1 MAQIRPFQGFRPAPN
16 LAAEV
21 IAPPYDVMSESEA
34 RTMVGDNPSSFLRV
48 TRPEV
53 GLPPGSDAHGDEA
66 YLTARRALDS
76 LISSGVLMK
85 EQREAFYLY
94 SQIMGDHRQAG
105 LMALCA
111 VDEYDSG
118 QIKRHEFTR
127 PDKEQDRVNHIQAT
141 SAQTGLVF
149 LTYRKDVEIEALQ
162 NRVLAGE
169 PLFRV
174 TTPDGVEHA
183 LHVIDDPADVAAW
196 TDSFGGIDALYIADG
211 HHRSAAASRVCAL
224 RGAQG
229 GSDSF
234 LAGVF
239 PDDQLFV
246 MAYNRLVEDLA
257 GLSSKEFMQAVERVF
272 EISPGVGPTPEK
284 RGHIHMFLDGEWFG
298 LKAKAGLV
306 DAADAVASLDVA
318 VLQDHLLSPVLGIQD
333 PRRDMRIRFVGGIRG
348 PEAISGAVEKGEAA
362 VGFSLFPTGLDQ
374 LFSVADSGA
383 VMPPKSTWFEPKL
396 AGGVVVHRLED

>member
-1 MAQIRPFQGFRPAPN
+1 MARIKPFQGLRPALN
-16 LAAEV
+16 LAGQV

-34 RTMVGDNPSSFLRV
+34 RSMVGDNPNSFLRV

-66 YLTARRALDS
+66 YLTARRALDG
-76 LISSGVLMK
+76 LISSGVLVQ
-85 EQREAFYLY
+85 EQQEAFYLY
-94 SQIMGDHRQAG
+94 SQVMGNHRQAG

-118 QIKRHEFTR
+118 KIKRHEFTR
-127 PDKEQDRVNHIQAT
+127 PDKEQDRVNHIQTT

-149 LTYRKDVEIEALQ
+149 LAYRKDASIEALQ
-162 NRVLAGE
+162 NEVLAGE
-169 PLFRV
+169 PLFEV

-183 LHVIDDPADVAAW
+183 LHVIDDPGDVSAWKEAFAAV
-196 TDSFGGIDALYIADG
+196 DALYIADG

-224 RGAQG
+224 RGGLG

-239 PDDQLFV
+239 PDDQLYV
-246 MAYNRLVEDLA
+246 MAYNRVVRDLL
-257 GLSSKEFMQAVERVF
+257 GQSSEEFMQAVKQVF
-272 EISPGVGPTPEK
+272 EVQAGVGPAPDK
-284 RGHIHMFLDGEWFG
+284 RGEIHMFFEGQWFG
-298 LKAKAGLV
+298 LKARPGV
-306 DAADAVASLDVA
+306 VNAADPVASLDVA
-318 VLQDHLLSPVLGIQD
+318 VLQDHLLSPILGIQD
-333 PRRDMRIRFVGGIRG
+333 PRRDTRIRFVGGIRG
-348 PEAISGAVEKGEAA
+348 PVAISSAVEQGDGA